1 MTPRLALLA
10 CAVLSACATA
20 DAPDIEVSDQQ
31 RCVQEPRIG
40 SNIPATRCHDR
51 VAAEQHKQDAE
62 RVVDRIRRAPVRSI
76 NGASGGSN

>member
-1 MTPRLALLA
+1 
-10 CAVLSACATA
+10 
-20 DAPDIEVSDQQ
+20 
-31 RCVQEPRIG
+31 VQEQRIG